1 MQDIETWELNEAFAT
16 QVLGCLA
23 AWNDEKFCREI
34 LGLDGAAGE
43 IDPAKLNVD
52 GGAISLGHPVGCS
65 GNRIVLHL
73 VNAMKRLG
81 TKRGIATE
89 CIGGGLGGAMLI
101 ETVWERHGF
110 TGSWTFS
117 ATACSNSGRSRPS
130 DGPIEISS

>member
-1 MQDIETWELNEAFAT
+1 MGFGPVLSATKLLKKHNLGLHDIETWEINEAFAS
-16 QVLGCLA
+16 QVLACLA
-23 AWNDEKFCREI
+23 AWKDEKFCRDI

-43 IDPAKLNVD
+43 LDHTKLNVD
-52 GGAISLGHPVGCS
+52 GGAISLGHPVGTS

-101 ETVWERHGF
+101 ETV
-110 TGSWTFS
+110 
-117 ATACSNSGRSRPS
+117 
-130 DGPIEISS
+130 